1 MTETPSPILVYS
13 KTKADL
19 DELKRIL
26 TRALPSAQM
35 HFAASEEEAVP
46 HLPAAQILY
55 GWGFSGELLHKMPKL
70 RWVQKMG
77 AGVDDIIEAWPLR
90 QEVILTRTDG
100 RLIARRMVE
109 YVVCA
114 ILDKTAGFP
123 QAREQQKRKV
133 WQLYRPRTIADL
145 TIGIAGLGEIGS
157 EIARAL
163 RSFGP
168 RVIGWRR
175 SAMPCELVA
184 ELHAGSERLAGFAEQ
199 CDVLVL
205 VLPLTRDTQG
215 IFDAKVL
222 QRLRKGSHLINVG
235 RGGILD
241 ERALLAAIENGP
253 LAYATLDVFDTEPLP
268 HDHPFWSQSRI
279 TITPH
284 ACGPLLPEDVAP
296 HFIANY
302 AAFAEGRPL
311 RNVIDVKRQY

>member
-1 MTETPSPILVYS
+1 MTRNPGPVLVYS

-19 DELKRIL
+19 DALKRIL
-26 TRALPSAQM
+26 TRALPLAQM
-35 HFAASEEEAVP
+35 HFAASDEEAAP
-46 HLPAAQILY
+46 YLTEAQILY
-55 GWGFSGELLHKMPKL
+55 GWGFSGDFLHKMPNL

-90 QEVILTRTDG
+90 GRVILTRTDG

-123 QAREQQKRKV
+123 QAREQQKRRV

-145 TIGIAGLGEIGS
+145 TIGIAGLGEIGT

-163 RSFGP
+163 RSLGS

-175 SAMPCELVA
+175 SAVPCEHVA
-184 ELHAGSERLAGFAEQ
+184 ELYAGDERLAAFAEH

-205 VLPLTRDTQG
+205 VLPLTKDTRG
-215 IFDAKVL
+215 LFNAKIL
-222 QRLRKGSHLINVG
+222 QRLRQGSQLINVG
-235 RGGILD
+235 RGGVLD
-241 ERALLAAIENGP
+241 EDALLGAIENGP
-253 LAYATLDVFDTEPLP
+253 LAYATLDVFETEPLP
-268 HDHPFWSQSRI
+268 HDHPFWSNDRV